1 MLKKMEIGGRW
12 SVQETKS
19 SFILTDMVNTVALVP
34 ANRNVK
40 MEKMKRA
47 RKTRFQL
54 VVKQMGMSFTRLSR
68 DKNMTSYKFI

>member
-12 SVQETKS
+12 SVQETTS
-19 SFILTDMVNTVALVP
+19 SFILTDMVNTVTLVP

-47 RKTRFQL
+47 RK
-54 VVKQMGMSFTRLSR
+54 
-68 DKNMTSYKFI
+68 I